1 MFIKET
7 RFYLINSLKDKRE
20 NVSEGFDN
28 ILIVRVLPK
37 EGNHL
42 SEEGDGHRCKGKE
55 GPISK
60 RQIDNNG
67 KDIPKGGREGCG
79 EWQTVDIRHSGPT
92 ASSPF
97 LSPHSVLKSSLAY
110 LASCVS
116 LYIRKAFSHHLCCE
130 DFGFYG
136 SDFSLQTNRLDLR
149 LWLSFPYN

>member
-1 MFIKET
+1 M
-7 RFYLINSLKDKRE
+7 RFSFINSLKDKKE
-20 NVSEGFDN
+20 NLFEGFYD
-28 ILIVRVLPK
+28 ILIGRGPTK

-55 GPISK
+55 EPISK
-60 RQIDNNG
+60 RQVDNNG
-67 KDIPKGGREGCG
+67 KDIPKAGREGCG
-79 EWQTVDIRHSGPT
+79 EWWTVDIGHSSPT

-97 LSPHSVLKSSLAY
+97 LSPDSVLKSLVY
-110 LASCVS
+110 LASYVGWS
-116 LYIRKAFSHHLCCE
+116 IRKAFAHHLCSE